1 MRRRDGTP
9 LLVASGHATPLNRVE
24 LSGKG
29 RGSNYDEAWPQKL
42 LFNHPELL
50 PTEQIEP
57 GFGDIVSLCCE
68 LPLNF
73 GAGRTGALD
82 NVFATM
88 DGGML
93 FVEAKLWRNP
103 EARRTVVAQAMEY
116 AATMFRMNYRE
127 FESAVMR
134 ARQAVPSTAGSLYG
148 IIKERYEEADEAE
161 FIDAVSRNL
170 KRGRAIIAVVGDG
183 IREDLELLS
192 ALLQTHA
199 GHRFTFALVE
209 LGIYETADQ
218 LTRFITPSVLAK
230 TALIERGVV
239 QIAETSKRDQ
249 QIIITSPDTF
259 SQLADKPR
267 SIGLGE
273 DEFYEL
279 LDKRDPGISTAL
291 KNFLL
296 KADARGVTADWQRA
310 LNLKHAFPEGN
321 PLNLG
326 TIDKSGFL
334 ETGPSTWWNRTRI
347 GAAYNGALASLIGG
361 FVRSTKDEKESA
373 VRNAAGKMP
382 RLADFLPKHEQAW
395 LDAISAYVDAAFKGA
410 GAADSANTTEL
421 IA

>member
-9 LLVASGHATPLNRVE
+9 LLVVDGHASPLNRIE

-29 RGSNYDEAWPQKL
+29 NGSSYDEAWLQQL

-50 PTEQIEP
+50 PTGQIEP
-57 GFGDIVSLCCE
+57 GFGDIVPLCRE
-68 LPLNF
+68 LPLTF

-82 NVFATM
+82 NVFATV
-88 DGGML
+88 DGGLL

-116 AATMFRMNYRE
+116 AGAVFRMSYKE

-134 ARQAVPSTAGSLYG
+134 ARQTVPSTAGSLYEILKG
-148 IIKERYEEADEAE
+148 NDEQADEAG
-161 FIDAVSRNL
+161 FVDAVSRNL

-192 ALLQTHA
+192 GLLQTHA
-199 GHRFTFALVE
+199 GHRFIFALVE
-209 LGIYETADQ
+209 LAIYETADKI
-218 LTRFITPSVLAK
+218 TRIVTPSVLAK

-239 QIAETSKRDQ
+239 QIVETIKGEQ
-249 QIIITSPDTF
+249 QIVITGPDPI
-259 SQLADKPR
+259 SQLAEKPR

-279 LDKRDPGISTAL
+279 LDKRDPGISAAL

-296 KADARGVTADWQRA
+296 KADALGVTADWQRA

-347 GAAYNGALASLIGG
+347 GGAYNEALAKLIGG
-361 FVRSTKDEKESA
+361 FARSTKDEKESA
-373 VRNAAGKMP
+373 VRTAAGKMP
-382 RLADFLPKHEQAW
+382 RLTDFLPRHEQAW
-395 LDAISAYVDAAFKGA
+395 LDAISEYIEAASKET
-410 GAADSANTTEL
+410 GAADTTTSTER